1 MLDFYQFNSMLDDLK
16 GLYQDERVPP
26 PPPYELADYM
36 TAISSNPTNINCGD
50 ARFSKSAHTPITD
63 EDLAVALRPNPEQPQ
78 GPLQK
83 MDVNVNRPGG
93 PIGDIKVSGQKAWGN
108 LGPELDDEGFKKYT
122 GIRW

>member
-1 MLDFYQFNSMLDDLK
+1 MLDDLK
-16 GLYQDERVPP
+16 GLYNDERVPP

-36 TAISSNPTNINCGD
+36 KLVTSNPKNVNCGD
-50 ARFSKSAHTPITD
+50 GRFSKSAWTPITD
-63 EDLAVALRPNPEQPQ
+63 EFIATTLRPDHDATQNPIQT
-78 GPLQK
+78 